1 MKKLFFSLVA
11 LMMATMSFAQGSL
24 LATLSHDGEISAFY
38 GATALRAAY
47 DASADGDIITLSSG
61 SFEAVNIDKELTI
74 RGAGMGLDSKTMAEP
89 TIIRGDFKIGNSKSL
104 SKLSIEGVYHNNI
117 ITIKALQNATF
128 IKCRFNNISRSYSNS
143 TMRNLTFVHC
153 RVVQLLRISSDAS
166 VSCVNSIIMYPDNID
181 IENGTSNFE
190 FINCVVY
197 RGPWAAQ
204 DLYRASFKNSI
215 LIETTAVALPESNTY
230 FNTLGVY
237 TDGDADIFS
246 SAITTTNKQVMGF
259 ENVFKTYNGSYSDK
273 ENFELTD
280 DAKTQYL
287 GDDNTEV
294 GIYGGNLPYDGT
306 PTNPQI
312 TKCNVAAKTTADGKL
327 SVDIEVNSA
336 Q

>member
-38 GATALRAAY
+38 GPTALRDAY
-47 DASADGDIITLSSG
+47 NASVDGDIITLSSG
-61 SFEAVNIDKELTI
+61 SFEAVSIEKALTI

-89 TIIRGDFKIGNSKSL
+89 TIIRGDFTIGKSGTPL

-117 ITIKALQNATF
+117 ITTYSLNNATF
-128 IKCRFNNISRSYSNS
+128 IKCRFNSIKRYSYSTRMN
-143 TMRNLTFVHC
+143 NLTFVHC
-153 RVVQLLRISSDAS
+153 RVAQLLSISDYAS
-166 VSCVNSIIMYPDNID
+166 ISCVNSIVTFP
-181 IENGTSNFE
+181 ENDDDGTSNFE

-197 RGPWAAQ
+197 RGQWAAQ

-215 LIETTAVALPESNTY
+215 LIETTAVSLPESSTY
-230 FNTLGVY
+230 SNTLGVY

-246 SAITTTNKQVMGF
+246 TAITTTNKQVMGF

>member
-1 MKKLFFSLVA
+1 M
-11 LMMATMSFAQGSL
+11 
-24 LATLSHDGEISAFY
+24 D
-38 GATALRAAY
+38 
-47 DASADGDIITLSSG
+47 
-61 SFEAVNIDKELTI
+61 
-74 RGAGMGLDSKTMAEP
+74 
-89 TIIRGDFKIGNSKSL
+89 
-104 SKLSIEGVYHNNI
+104 
-117 ITIKALQNATF
+117 
-128 IKCRFNNISRSYSNS
+128 
-143 TMRNLTFVHC
+143 NLTFVHC
-153 RVVQLLRISSDAS
+153 RVAQLLRISDYAS
-166 VSCVNSIIMYPDNID
+166 ISCVNSIVTFP
-181 IENGTSNFE
+181 ENRESGTSNFE

-197 RGPWAAQ
+197 RGQWAAQ

-215 LIETTAVALPESNTY
+215 LIETTAVSLPESSTY
-230 FNTLGVY
+230 SNTLGVY

-246 SAITTTNKQVMGF
+246 TAITTTNKQVMGF

>member
-38 GATALRAAY
+38 GPTALRDAY
-47 DASADGDIITLSSG
+47 DASVDGDIITLSSG
-61 SFEAVNIDKELTI
+61 SFEAVNIRKELTI

-89 TIIRGDFKIGNSKSL
+89 TIIRGNFDIGKTSGTPL

-117 ITIKALQNATF
+117 ITTDHLNNATF
-128 IKCRFNNISRSYSNS
+128 IKCRFNSIQRYATNT

-153 RVVQLLRISSDAS
+153 RVAQLLRISNYAS
-166 VSCVNSIIMYPDNID
+166 ISCVNSIVTFP
-181 IENGTSNFE
+181 ENGEGGTSNFE

-197 RGPWAAQ
+197 RGQWAAQ

-215 LIETTAVALPESNTY
+215 LIETTAVSLPESSTY
-230 FNTLGVY
+230 SNTLGVY

-246 SAITTTNKQVMGF
+246 TAITTTNKQVMGF